1 MLLVPASI
9 STVQAQDSEIPSWI
23 KNNAGWWATDL
34 IDDSSFLQGIQY
46 LIKEGIMVIPPT
58 ETSGSSGSEGV
69 PAWIK
74 NNAGWWADGQI
85 DDGSFVSGIQWLIS
99 NGIIVVEQEESAPTR
114 SSVTIIDQADYT
126 VLVYMVGSDLESGE
140 GYAATWDLMEMATV
154 GPSSSVNVIVQ
165 TGGADAK
172 PDEYR
177 FLDFT
182 TVQRL
187 NILGNDEYEILD
199 DLGRKN
205 MGKPSTLSDF
215 IVWGTQEFP
224 AEKYVLI
231 LWDHGGG
238 IHGFGN
244 DEMYDMDGTD
254 LDEFAVALSSAYQ
267 ETGVIFEVIGFDQ
280 CLMATIEVAAV
291 IENYANYMVASEEIE
306 PGDGWDY
313 TAIISSL
320 HNNPNQDGKSLG
332 KVIAD
337 SYVQHT
343 KYWDDYWGTNSH
355 RLITL
360 SVVDLSKIDSLVNAW
375 GQLDNSLDQEINTGN
390 GYYYSQALTNSER
403 YAIDVRAKTD
413 SGHTDIKD
421 VVTNISHY
429 LPAVKSEADNVK
441 ALVSEAVVYNV
452 HGVSKPNANGL
463 SIHIPLTDNYHPAPV
478 TEFQQ
483 LADVS
488 DDYQDYL
495 TDDTVFPTLEYEVVD
510 GIVYG
515 NFGGD
520 DVYSFKL
527 FITSLDFV
535 LNEGSTEILAI
546 EEYDPNDFPGGD
558 FETDWDG
565 YLPAFCDESLGY
577 VSCMPINSEV
587 YYNDGMVLEYIP
599 AILEG
604 PNVDGYDND
613 GNGYPDVDVD
623 LIYDITDWENPIF
636 LGALPYN
643 EDGYTVARD
652 LWPVNIG
659 DYIFTYTADYNF
671 NTGESVLE
679 YYEDPII
686 VDDYFLSHGP
696 MLGLMNG
703 TFELIFEVCDFSGNC
718 IISEPIGPYIP
729 LEPIED

>member
-1 MLLVPASI
+1 MLFVPASI
-9 STVQAQDSEIPSWI
+9 STVQAQDSEIPTWI
-23 KNNAGWWATDL
+23 KNNAGWWATDQ
-34 IDDSSFLQGIQY
+34 IDDRAFVTGLQW
-46 LIKEGIMVIPPT
+46 LITNGIMVI
-58 ETSGSSGSEGV
+58 EQESSGIAPPPEAEE
-69 PAWIK
+69 P
-74 NNAGWWADGQI
+74 
-85 DDGSFVSGIQWLIS
+85 
-99 NGIIVVEQEESAPTR
+99 VVEETYEEPEPVAEPEPEP
-114 SSVTIIDQADYT
+114 VAEPEPVIDQADYT
-126 VLVYMVGSDLESGE
+126 VLVYMVGSDLESGQ
-140 GYAATWDLMEMATV
+140 GYAATWDLMEMAAV

-187 NILGNDEYEILD
+187 NILGNDEYVILD

-205 MGKPSTLSDF
+205 MGKSSTLSDF
-215 IVWGTQEFP
+215 LVWGTQEFP
-224 AEKYVLI
+224 AEKYALI

-244 DEMYDMDGTD
+244 DEMYGMDGTD

-267 ETGVIFEVIGFDQ
+267 ETGIIFEVIGFDQ

-291 IENYANYMVASEEIE
+291 IENYANYMVASEELE

-320 HNNPNQDGKSLG
+320 QNNPNQDGKSLG

-337 SYVQHT
+337 SYVQHI
-343 KYWDDYWGTNSH
+343 KYWDDYWGINSH
-355 RLITL
+355 RMITL

-375 GQLDNSLDQEINTGN
+375 GQLDNSLGQEINAGN

-421 VVTNISHY
+421 LVTNISHY
-429 LPAVKSEADNVK
+429 LPAVKAEADNVK
-441 ALVSEAVVYNV
+441 ALVSDAVVYSV
-452 HGVSKPNANGL
+452 HGISKPNANGL

-478 TEFQQ
+478 TEFEQ

-488 DDYQDYL
+488 DDYQNYL
-495 TDDTVFPTLEYEVVD
+495 EDDTVFPTLEYEVVD

-527 FITSLDFV
+527 FITSLDYV

-546 EEYDPNDFPGGD
+546 EEYDINDFPGGD
-558 FETDWDG
+558 FETDWNG
-565 YLPAFCDESLGY
+565 YLPALCDEFFCSP
-577 VSCMPINSEV
+577 MNSEL
-587 YYNDGMVLEYIP
+587 YYNDGIVLEYVP

-623 LIYDITDWENPIF
+623 LIYDSTDWENPIF

-659 DYIFTYTADYNF
+659 DEIFTYTADYNF

-679 YYEDPII
+679 YYMDPVI
-686 VDDYFLSHGP
+686 VDEYFLNTS
-696 MLGLMNG
+696 GLEYYQFDG

-718 IISEPIGPYIP
+718 VISEPIGPYIP
-729 LEPIED
+729 VQPIQD